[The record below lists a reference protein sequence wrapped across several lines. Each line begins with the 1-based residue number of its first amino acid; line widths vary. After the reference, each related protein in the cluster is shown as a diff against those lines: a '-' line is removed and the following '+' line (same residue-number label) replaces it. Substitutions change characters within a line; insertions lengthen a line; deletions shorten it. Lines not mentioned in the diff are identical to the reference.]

1 MKSPVATADGDA
13 TRASGAVQ
21 GSRGANPGDEPRFH
35 VSMRLFEAGDSGF
48 SGEGRTRRGSRP
60 RGITL
65 LEVVVATLILIGIV
79 AAVLRNIDGQAKVSE
94 DTEKLQMATKILQ
107 SIKEE
112 LMAVRFRDFRTFA
125 DRATPDESKE
135 YLLDDMFYPHS
146 RDEVLKFQQR
156 FRDFSVRG
164 RFKFVPR
171 KDRDP
176 KERTLVYAKLVVS
189 WNQPNSG
196 PQSRSTGIMIV
207 EPKS

>member
-1 MKSPVATADGDA
+1 MNTPTTRFCGATPVG
-13 TRASGAVQ
+13 Q
-21 GSRGANPGDEPRFH
+21 PRIHAHDHPFA
-35 VSMRLFEAGDSGF
+35 AGDSGF
-48 SGEGRTRRGSRP
+48 SWAGFTRRGSRR

-79 AAVLRNIDGQAKVSE
+79 AAVLRNIGGQAKISE

-107 SIKEE
+107 SVKEE
-112 LMAVRFRDFRTFA
+112 LMAVRFRDFRMFA
-125 DRATPDESKE
+125 DRTTPDESKE
-135 YLLDDMFYPHS
+135 YPLDDMFYPHS